1 MLIVFA
7 LVKESNRVLLI
18 QERKIM
24 FFTAAQDHIQSEFHT
39 GWPAGPILDIT
50 GCDDRTQSSALRFK
64 NIIFVRNVENSICLE
79 GASKQNALFSKKCP
93 PPKKRTHAF
102 TAWNRPW
109 RVWAPKKM
117 SPKTKKLNRWH

>member
-64 NIIFVRNVENSICLE
+64 KIIFVRNVENSICLE

-93 PPKKRTHAF
+93 PPKKNAPMPSLPGIGPDECGH
-102 TAWNRPW
+102 
-109 RVWAPKKM
+109 PKKCPQK
-117 SPKTKKLNRWH
+117 PKS